1 MRAVEV
7 KIHNFRSVHDAAI
20 QFEPLSLIAGANNSG
35 KSNVIDAIRLFYG
48 ELKWLSGVRSH

>member
-35 KSNVIDAIRLFYG
+35 KSNVIDAIRLF
-48 ELKWLSGVRSH
+48 